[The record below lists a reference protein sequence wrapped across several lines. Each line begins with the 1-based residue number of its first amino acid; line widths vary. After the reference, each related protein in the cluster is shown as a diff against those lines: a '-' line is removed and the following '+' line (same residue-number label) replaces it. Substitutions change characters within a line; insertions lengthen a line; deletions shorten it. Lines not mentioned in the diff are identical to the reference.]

1 MSPTMNR
8 SSSFGPMT
16 RLRVSGRRPSPAS
29 TVVVG
34 SLSLTIPPCP
44 PRPLP
49 PQSWQL
55 RMVSELRPVCISP
68 ADQRTDAPRARVRS
82 AGNASSAADHV
93 EERGE
98 QRLRVALALRPHR
111 LRLFDQSIFVEPQV
125 PQLLRVPAQNVR
137 PRRLRVELGAPG
149 PPHPEGLEFAGVAR
163 GQQRRLGRQ
172 LDDPID
178 VALQERRP
186 LPDRGEHR
194 VVGRL
199 GGGADIGVSLL
210 RGSGPGPHIT
220 TDDLGD
226 ELPAEADPQLR
237 QVRVEAVTDEFG
249 LLGEPGSAIGLIGH
263 VSAAERDQPVVAL
276 QRARCGQGR
285 DAADAQIELD
295 VLADHPLCQQP
306 RLGVDV
312 VDDDEQP
319 GHDSTPAEAAV
330 TSSADPRNRVYASSW
345 ASRTRIALSK
355 PSLRR
360 SACDQPREASS
371 AKRFGYCPASPR
383 PVGSTSTPQMSP
395 PRPTWSRP
403 ILSRTLSQWSPASA
417 TVTSGAVPC
426 SPVSTHSRR
435 AFETKEGTKVIIATP
450 PFPGTRS
457 RTSSGMLRGCGLSP
471 KAQEW
476 LKITGRADRS
486 SDWCMT
492 EGA

>member
-1 MSPTMNR
+1 RSPTMNR

-16 RLRVSGRRPSPAS
+16 RLRVSGWRPSPAS

-44 PRPLP
+44 PRPLQ

-55 RMVSELRPVCISP
+55 RLVSELRPVCISP
-68 ADQRTDAPRARVRS
+68 ADEHTNHAAPRVSPAGQRTNPAVCT
-82 AGNASSAADHV
+82 SAAAHHV

-98 QRLRVALALRPHR
+98 QRLRVTLALGSHR

-149 PPHPEGLEFAGVAR
+149 PPHSEGLEFAGFAR
-163 GQQRRLGRQ
+163 GQQRRLNRQ

-178 VALQERRP
+178 VALEERRP

-199 GGGADIGVSLL
+199 GGGADSGVSLL

-237 QVRVEAVTDEFG
+237 QVRVEAVPDEIG
-249 LLGEPGSAIGLIGH
+249 LLGEPGSTIGLIGH
-263 VSAAERDQPVVAL
+263 VPAAERDQPVVAL
-276 QRARCGQGR
+276 QRARRGQGR
-285 DAADAQIELD
+285 DAADAQIEFD

-319 GHDSTPAEAAV
+319 GHDSTPAEAAA

-360 SACDQPREASS
+360 SVSDQPREASS

-383 PVGSTSTPQMSP
+383 PVGSSSTPQMSP
-395 PRPTWSRP
+395 PRPMWSIP
-403 ILSRTLSQWSPASA
+403 ILWRT
-417 TVTSGAVPC
+417 
-426 SPVSTHSRR
+426 
-435 AFETKEGTKVIIATP
+435 
-450 PFPGTRS
+450 
-457 RTSSGMLRGCGLSP
+457 
-471 KAQEW
+471 
-476 LKITGRADRS
+476 
-486 SDWCMT
+486 
-492 EGA
+492 